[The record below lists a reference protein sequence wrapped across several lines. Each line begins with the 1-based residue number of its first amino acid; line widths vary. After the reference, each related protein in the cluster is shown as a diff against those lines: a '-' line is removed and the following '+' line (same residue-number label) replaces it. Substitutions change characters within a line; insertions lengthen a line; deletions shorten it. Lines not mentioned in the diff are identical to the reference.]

1 MPVPGDEPKHAP
13 EGPNTALRLPG
24 SAGTAQRGS
33 ASSRWLPKPSIRI
46 VLGFA
51 LLVVC
56 TGLEIGIRVAH
67 HSSGEAA
74 QLIGS
79 VERRYEPILRKTREL
94 EEALTAYSHKV
105 DAEAHDRS
113 KDETAALPD
122 ASARLLSAF
131 DEYARLAAAAP
142 GLASSN
148 LRPRLEA
155 FQAQGLV
162 IAGLAR
168 ERAGYVHSSQE
179 SLNAL
184 ATRAALT
191 AQGFQNGDQVYT
203 RKSLSELSGG
213 AAALRTSTLMYFA
226 APSSGTAATVAE
238 NETTLRAMLR
248 AHADEFVQA
257 PGRAWYELMVNDL
270 GTAARA
276 RTRFAALGQVIDNAI
291 AVFEQSAR
299 ELDGAIESDLQRPAW
314 QALTQAAGRARI
326 AAEHTELQL
335 TSFTLGILGLVC
347 AIALV
352 ILFGIAAPIRRLLVG
367 TRRLARGALEAR
379 VPRGGLRELDE
390 LSSAFNDMAEALHNS
405 QQALQEHQAVLEER
419 IAQRTEQLHILAHHD
434 PLTELPNRRELA
446 SRLAATIDRAQ
457 AAGTSC
463 ALLYLDVDNFKTIN
477 DTLGHQF
484 GDRVLRAIS
493 ARLLTI
499 AGKVGFLA
507 RLGGDEFTLVVPTVK
522 SPVAVEYFMAHILR
536 EFGTPLRVDDRELL
550 VSVSAGI
557 ALYPQHGDSVEA
569 LLRAADSA
577 LHDAKDKGRN
587 GFQVYRAE
595 LLAGA
600 SHRFH
605 TEQALRHALARG
617 DFLLHF
623 QPEVSLLSRRT
634 TAVEAL
640 LRWRRPD
647 GTLVAAGEFIE
658 VAEQSGLLLDLSD
671 WLIRSALEAAR
682 ELRDEGWA
690 TARVA
695 INVSPQQLLAG
706 QFLERVRKALAATKM
721 PADSLE
727 VELTESALQ
736 TGQRATAAL
745 HELRRIGVAVA
756 LDDFGTGYSTLKS
769 IEELPLTRVKLDRS
783 LVKNIEQ
790 SPSAAAFAHSCVQLC
805 QSRGLTVTI
814 EGIERAGQL
823 DVLANCGDVQVQGFL
838 IAPPAPL
845 ADIVR
850 FVREAP
856 ARMAAAWP
864 TDADTEADALRDPS
878 VIFLRHRTR

>member
-1 MPVPGDEPKHAP
+1 VPGDDPKHGLERP
-13 EGPNTALRLPG
+13 LTALPG
-24 SAGTAQRGS
+24 SVGAGTAARGV
-33 ASSRWLPKPSIRI
+33 APPRWSPKPSIGV

-51 LLVVC
+51 LLVVL
-56 TGLEIGIRVAH
+56 TGLAIGIRAAH
-67 HSSGEAA
+67 RSTGEAA
-74 QLIGS
+74 HLIGN
-79 VERRYEPILRKTREL
+79 VERQYEPILRKTHEL
-94 EEALTAYSHKV
+94 EEALTDYSHKV
-105 DAEAHDRS
+105 DAEAHDRQN
-113 KDETAALPD
+113 DETTALPE
-122 ASARLLSAF
+122 ASARLLSSF
-131 DEYARLAAAAP
+131 DEYASLTGAAP
-142 GLASSN
+142 GLASSK

-155 FQAQGLV
+155 FQAQGLA
-162 IAGLAR
+162 IAELGR
-168 ERAGYVHSSQE
+168 KRAGYAHAAQQA
-179 SLNAL
+179 LNAM
-184 ATRAALT
+184 ATRAALS
-191 AQGFQNGDQVYT
+191 AQGFQSGDQLYT

-226 APSSGTAATVAE
+226 APSSATAAAVAE
-238 NETTLRAMLR
+238 NEATLRAMLR

-270 GTAARA
+270 ATAARA
-276 RTRFAALGQVIDNAI
+276 RARFAALGEGIDNSI
-291 AVFEQSAR
+291 AVFEQSSR
-299 ELDGAIESDLQRPAW
+299 ELDGVIESDLQRPAW

-326 AAEHTELQL
+326 AAERTELHL
-335 TSFTLGILGLVC
+335 TSFTLGVLGLVF

-352 ILFGIAAPIRRLLVG
+352 ILFGIAAPIRRLLLG
-367 TRRLARGALEAR
+367 TQRLARGALESR

-390 LSSAFNDMAEALHNS
+390 LAIAFNDMAEALHNS
-405 QQALQEHQAVLEER
+405 RQALQQHQAVLEER
-419 IAQRTEQLHILAHHD
+419 IAQRTEELHILAHHD

-446 SRLAATIDRAQ
+446 TRLAATIERAK
-457 AAGTSC
+457 AAGNSC

-484 GDRVLRAIS
+484 GDRVLRAIA
-493 ARLLTI
+493 ARLLAI

-507 RLGGDEFTLVVPTVK
+507 RLGGDEFTLVVSTVK

-557 ALYPQHGDSVEA
+557 ALYPQHGESVEA

-600 SHRFH
+600 SRRFH

-623 QPEVSLLSRRT
+623 QPEVSLLSKRT

-682 ELRDEGWA
+682 ELRDDGWA

-721 PADSLE
+721 PADCLE
-727 VELTESALQ
+727 VELTERALQ
-736 TGQRATAAL
+736 TGQRAAEAL

-783 LVKNIEQ
+783 LVQNIEQ
-790 SPSAAAFAHSCVQLC
+790 SPSAASFAHSCVQLC

-814 EGIERAGQL
+814 EGIERGGQL
-823 DVLANCGDVQVQGFL
+823 DVLANCGDIQVQGFL

-845 ADIVR
+845 EDVVR

-856 ARMAAAWP
+856 ARMADAWS
-864 TDADTEADALRDPS
+864 TDTEAAALRDPS